1 MSLTASLAAGGAGFA
16 AVAVLTGLVRAVLRR
31 HGVMDRPNERSSHA
45 GPVPR
50 GGGIAVVGVL
60 IAAWLAL
67 WLSDACQG
75 CGALF
80 WVALAG
86 ALGLAA
92 ISWLDDLR
100 GGLSALLRLLAQ
112 VAAVGAGIAS
122 LPGDA
127 LVFQGALPALVDHA
141 LAAAAWLWF
150 VNLFNFMDGIDGISG
165 AEGASLG
172 LGTFLLVLLGVAP
185 AGLGPLGL
193 ALAGVSLGF
202 LLWNWNPAKIFLG
215 DVGSVPLGYLAG
227 WLLLALATAG
237 AWQAALLLPA
247 YYLADAT
254 FTIARRLLR
263 GRRIWGSASRAPL
276 SAGRRGR
283 VEPRAHD
290 RTDRRPQSPA
300 HRFGARVAA
309 GHFRCR
315 RGTRGRRAARL
326 QRSCGIFTL
335 PLGQHA
341 ARRNRLDMRRIGTR
355 LIVRRAYMVAAHDV
369 AMAGASFAL
378 ALLLR
383 YGLVSFW
390 ELSSSF
396 IIEGMLLF
404 SAVAALVF
412 WRMRIY
418 RGVWRYTALR
428 DVVLVVQTVSLA
440 VLIFVPI
447 LFALTRLEGYP
458 RSAFLINWFILIA
471 PFGRTA
477 GRLPGSPGRRPRGRA
492 AARRRRGAAHTGAA
506 AGRWRQCR
514 ALHQRHD
521 ARFVLELPR
530 RRHRGRRRKARPGVT
545 STASGF
551 WGQRPS
557 CRRSCA
563 GSAPEGRAPTARC
576 SRRRTLTLTISAP
589 CLRPARR
596 SGFRSPACPS

>member
-16 AVAVLTGLVRAVLRR
+16 AVAALTGLVRAVLRR

-112 VAAVGAGIAS
+112 VAAVAAGIAS

-227 WLLLALATAG
+227 WLLLALASAG

-254 FTIARRLLR
+254 FTLTRRLLR
-263 GRRIWGSASRAPL
+263 GRRIW
-276 SAGRRGR
+276 
-283 VEPRAHD
+283 E
-290 RTDRRPQSPA
+290 A
-300 HRFGARVAA
+300 HREHLYQRAVAA
-309 GHFRCR
+309 GWSHGRTTALIAGHNLLLIGLALASQQ
-315 RGTRGRRAARL
+315 GTAA
-326 QRSCGIFTL
+326 
-335 PLGQHA
+335 
-341 ARRNRLDMRRIGTR
+341 
-355 LIVRRAYMVAAHDV
+355 
-369 AMAGASFAL
+369 AGAAL
-378 ALLLR
+378 AAGALL
-383 YGLVSFW
+383 
-390 ELSSSF
+390 
-396 IIEGMLLF
+396 
-404 SAVAALVF
+404 VAALL
-412 WRMRIY
+412 WY
-418 RGVWRYTALR
+418 LH
-428 DVVLVVQTVSLA
+428 
-440 VLIFVPI
+440 
-447 LFALTRLEGYP
+447 
-458 RSAFLINWFILIA
+458 
-471 PFGRTA
+471 
-477 GRLPGSPGRRPRGRA
+477 A
-492 AARRRRGAAHTGAA
+492 AARATCGASKQA
-506 AGRWRQCR
+506 
-514 ALHQRHD
+514 
-521 ARFVLELPR
+521 
-530 RRHRGRRRKARPGVT
+530 
-545 STASGF
+545 
-551 WGQRPS
+551 
-557 CRRSCA
+557 
-563 GSAPEGRAPTARC
+563 
-576 SRRRTLTLTISAP
+576 
-589 CLRPARR
+589 
-596 SGFRSPACPS
+596 

>member
-1 MSLTASLAAGGAGFA
+1 MRWKAGSLGFDRWRGAGRGGALAGTVSLTASLAAGGAGFA

-112 VAAVGAGIAS
+112 VAAVAAGIAS

-254 FTIARRLLR
+254 FTLTRRLLR
-263 GRRIWGSASRAPL
+263 RPAHSCWCCWAWRRPVWARWGWLSPASR
-276 SAGRRGR
+276 SVFCSGW
-283 VEPRAHD
+283 E
-290 RTDRRPQSPA
+290 A
-300 HRFGARVAA
+300 HREHLYQRVVAA
-309 GHFRCR
+309 GWSHGRTTALIAGHNLLLIGLALASQQ
-315 RGTRGRRAARL
+315 GTAA
-326 QRSCGIFTL
+326 
-335 PLGQHA
+335 A
-341 ARRNRLDMRRIGTR
+341 GTA
-355 LIVRRAYMVAAHDV
+355 LA
-369 AMAGASFAL
+369 AGA
-378 ALLLR
+378 LL
-383 YGLVSFW
+383 
-390 ELSSSF
+390 
-396 IIEGMLLF
+396 
-404 SAVAALVF
+404 VAALL
-412 WRMRIY
+412 WY
-418 RGVWRYTALR
+418 LH
-428 DVVLVVQTVSLA
+428 
-440 VLIFVPI
+440 
-447 LFALTRLEGYP
+447 
-458 RSAFLINWFILIA
+458 
-471 PFGRTA
+471 
-477 GRLPGSPGRRPRGRA
+477 A
-492 AARRRRGAAHTGAA
+492 AARATCGASKQA
-506 AGRWRQCR
+506 
-514 ALHQRHD
+514 
-521 ARFVLELPR
+521 
-530 RRHRGRRRKARPGVT
+530 
-545 STASGF
+545 
-551 WGQRPS
+551 
-557 CRRSCA
+557 
-563 GSAPEGRAPTARC
+563 
-576 SRRRTLTLTISAP
+576 
-589 CLRPARR
+589 
-596 SGFRSPACPS
+596 

>member
-1 MSLTASLAAGGAGFA
+1 MGEGNPGVRASGAIGAPHRVSARNQVRWKAGSLGYYRWRGAGRGGALAGTVSLTASLAAGGAGFA

-92 ISWLDDLR
+92 ISWLDDLS

-254 FTIARRLLR
+254 FTLVRRLLT
-263 GRRIWGSASRAPL
+263 GRRVW
-276 SAGRRGR
+276 
-283 VEPRAHD
+283 E
-290 RTDRRPQSPA
+290 A
-300 HRFGARVAA
+300 HREHLYQRVVAA
-309 GHFRCR
+309 GWSHGRTTALIAGHNLLLIGLALASQQ
-315 RGTRGRRAARL
+315 GTAA
-326 QRSCGIFTL
+326 
-335 PLGQHA
+335 
-341 ARRNRLDMRRIGTR
+341 
-355 LIVRRAYMVAAHDV
+355 
-369 AMAGASFAL
+369 AGAAL
-378 ALLLR
+378 AAGALL
-383 YGLVSFW
+383 
-390 ELSSSF
+390 
-396 IIEGMLLF
+396 
-404 SAVAALVF
+404 VAALM
-412 WRMRIY
+412 WY
-418 RGVWRYTALR
+418 L
-428 DVVLVVQTVSLA
+428 
-440 VLIFVPI
+440 
-447 LFALTRLEGYP
+447 
-458 RSAFLINWFILIA
+458 
-471 PFGRTA
+471 
-477 GRLPGSPGRRPRGRA
+477 RA
-492 AARRRRGAAHTGAA
+492 AARATCGASKQA
-506 AGRWRQCR
+506 
-514 ALHQRHD
+514 
-521 ARFVLELPR
+521 
-530 RRHRGRRRKARPGVT
+530 
-545 STASGF
+545 
-551 WGQRPS
+551 
-557 CRRSCA
+557 
-563 GSAPEGRAPTARC
+563 
-576 SRRRTLTLTISAP
+576 
-589 CLRPARR
+589 
-596 SGFRSPACPS
+596 